1 VYLIIGAVMK
11 INIKHYSDEATH
23 AANKQQ
29 RKNRGNN
36 VYGEENVFNSDADV
50 DGNGKSLKKNTLNEQ
65 KRLYLHRLH

>member
-50 DGNGKSLKKNTLNEQ
+50 DGICIDCISKKNKVIYCTAGI
-65 KRLYLHRLH
+65 